1 MKQMMIE
8 EAVWN
13 EDLADTLIRFSE
25 DWEKENSCWGY
36 RRNTWDDLK
45 GERVFLA
52 REGGQIFGYLLG
64 HAETEEKGCTAY
76 PKGTQLFEVSELYV
90 IPSERSKGVGKAI
103 MQFVQERVRDQAQV
117 LVLTAAARNA
127 RAILHFYLDEIGM
140 EFYSAWL
147 FLRLQPDNPS

>member
-13 EDLADTLIRFSE
+13 EELADTLIRFSE

-52 REGGQIFGYLLG
+52 REGGQILGYLLG

-90 IPSERSKGVGKAI
+90 IPSCRSKGLGKALFEYAEAEVKDKAEVI
-103 MQFVQERVRDQAQV
+103 
-117 LVLTAAARNA
+117 LLSTATKNWRAA
-127 RAILHFYLDEIGM
+127 LHFYLEILDLD
-140 EFYSAWL
+140 FWSATL
-147 FLRLQPDNPS
+147 FKRL

>member
-45 GERVFLA
+45 GE
-52 REGGQIFGYLLG
+52 
-64 HAETEEKGCTAY
+64 GCTAY

>member
-52 REGGQIFGYLLG
+52 REGGQILGYLLG
-64 HAETEEKGCTAY
+64 HAETEKKGCTAY

-90 IPSERSKGVGKAI
+90 IP
-103 MQFVQERVRDQAQV
+103 FVQERVRDQAQV